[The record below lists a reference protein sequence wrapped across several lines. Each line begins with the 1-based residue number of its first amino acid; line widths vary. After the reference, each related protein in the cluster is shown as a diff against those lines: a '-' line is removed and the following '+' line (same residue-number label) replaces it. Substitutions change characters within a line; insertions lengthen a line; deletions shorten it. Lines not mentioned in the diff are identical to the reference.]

1 MIPESRMPAPVSL
14 SSLIASCML
23 LTACGGSFEGAC
35 WGICLED
42 ETPEVRVV
50 DGDTI
55 EFDGDRWRLQG
66 FDAPEAGQTCR
77 DADGGEWA
85 CGEAATEA
93 LGELVSAGTVSC
105 TDSGDDSYGR
115 NLGSCSAGG
124 VEFGAY
130 LVREGHAVNDP
141 RFGPDYAD
149 EEKEARD
156 RGAGIHTGRHLAP
169 WDWRAG
175 DRLGDAMPGFL
186 HSHDPGID
194 LQGLLP
200 PEETGETES
209 TANRRAEVG
218 RYDPEAAE
226 GTTEG
231 TMDATAWGAW
241 SGRGAFAVVDLGGD
255 GDGDMDMDVD
265 VLGISWAPHFPATN
279 PKELDGAASWSGTMV
294 GMDERDGA
302 AVSGRAAIALEDFG
316 RPTVDVT
323 FTGIRGLDSDD
334 SGARISAMEWRDL
347 RVGQGAFLSDAPGS
361 RIEGRFHGDRHQG
374 VVGIFGHGRIV
385 GAFGATRD

>member
-1 MIPESRMPAPVSL
+1 MTPESRMPTSVSL
-14 SSLIASCML
+14 LPALASCVL

-55 EFDGDRWRLQG
+55 ELDGDRWRLQG

-85 CGEAATEA
+85 CGEAATAA
-93 LGELVSAGTVSC
+93 LERLVSTGTVSC

-124 VEFGAY
+124 VEFGAH

-141 RFGPDYAD
+141 RFGTDYAD
-149 EEKEARD
+149 EEKVARD
-156 RGAGIHTGRHLAP
+156 SGAGIHAGRHLAP
-169 WDWRAG
+169 WEWRAG
-175 DRLGDAMPGFL
+175 ECLGDAMPGFL

-194 LQGLLP
+194 LRGLLP
-200 PEETGETES
+200 PEGAEEPGETEE
-209 TANRRAEVG
+209 TGDGRAEVG
-218 RYDPEAAE
+218 RYDPEVEVA
-226 GTTEG
+226 EG

-255 GDGDMDMDVD
+255 GDGNGN

-279 PKELDGAASWSGTMV
+279 PKELDGAASWRGTMA
-294 GMDERDGA
+294 GMDERDGG

-323 FTGIRGLDSDD
+323 FTGIRGLDSDV
-334 SGARISAMEWRDL
+334 RIGAMEWRDL
-347 RVGQGAFLSDAPGS
+347 RVGQGAFLADAPGS

-374 VVGIFGHGRIV
+374 VVGIFEHGGIV